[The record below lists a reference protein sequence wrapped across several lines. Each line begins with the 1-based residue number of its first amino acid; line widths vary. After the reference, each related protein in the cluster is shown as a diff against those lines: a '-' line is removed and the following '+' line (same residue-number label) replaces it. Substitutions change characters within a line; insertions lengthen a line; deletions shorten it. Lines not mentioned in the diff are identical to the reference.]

1 LILLPFALILIPTS
15 WLERRRSLC
24 LFRNLTGRP
33 CLGCGMTRAFSS
45 AFHGDFKGA
54 FRYNKRVVIVL
65 PILAY
70 TWVRTLTTEYR
81 RLRLLSHQHP

>member
-1 LILLPFALILIPTS
+1 
-15 WLERRRSLC
+15 
-24 LFRNLTGRP
+24 
-33 CLGCGMTRAFSS
+33 MTRAFSS